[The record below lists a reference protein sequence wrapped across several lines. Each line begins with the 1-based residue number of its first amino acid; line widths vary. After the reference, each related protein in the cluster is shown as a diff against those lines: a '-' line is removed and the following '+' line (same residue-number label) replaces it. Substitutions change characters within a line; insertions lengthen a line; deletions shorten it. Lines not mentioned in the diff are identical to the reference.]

1 MGEGMSKSTGYKH
14 DDETLERLFWEFD
27 DKRKG
32 GGERLDFKNALR
44 AYANSFYV
52 APDTEYQA
60 EAAECAHMMLDE
72 IGIPRIDPALGETF
86 SLVGR
91 LTLVVK
97 ERDKARA
104 EYQNLDN
111 YIASC
116 LV

>member
-1 MGEGMSKSTGYKH
+1 MSKSTGYKH
-14 DDETLERLFWEFD
+14 NGETLERLFWEFD

-32 GGERLDFKNALR
+32 GGERVAFKEAL
-44 AYANSFYV
+44 AGYANSFYV

-60 EAAECAHMMLDE
+60 EAAECAHMVLDS
-72 IGIPRIDPALGETF
+72 IGIPRTDKATGETY

-91 LTLVVK
+91 IDIIVK